1 MYPVCVY
8 MRLHYAA
15 WMTNVIPAAVHFY
28 RIEIEHTEVALIN
41 VSRDKKHHVNCQM
54 THVVTFHIRRSH
66 KVQYKN
72 RLNWSYFFI
81 MQHAGYLTCR
91 NLLQQKEKESFAV
104 ARKPRDAARATD
116 ITIYEHKYFNGNFR
130 NNLAMFHCNVSLQDA
145 RDYKQRS
152 LTFEVTQPIGLYD
165 HDTSTL
171 QKDG

>member
-1 MYPVCVY
+1 
-8 MRLHYAA
+8 
-15 WMTNVIPAAVHFY
+15 
-28 RIEIEHTEVALIN
+28 
-41 VSRDKKHHVNCQM
+41 
-54 THVVTFHIRRSH
+54 
-66 KVQYKN
+66 
-72 RLNWSYFFI
+72 